1 MTRTFSLVAFAAL
14 FVVGLTGCTSPLG
27 ALIRGQNPDVHQ
39 AGYNRSA
46 GDVRQNVVYAGYGGY
61 DQGQCQCDQCRA
73 QRGCHLHGLFGGKGR
88 TRDHLHYEFTPPQG
102 IVYPQRNQPAG
113 VINYPY
119 YTVKGPTDFFYT
131 GR

>member
-1 MTRTFSLVAFAAL
+1 MTRTFSLVTFAAL
-14 FVVGLTGCTSPLG
+14 FIVGLTGCTSPLG

-39 AGYNRSA
+39 AGYDRRA
-46 GDVRQNVVYAGYGGY
+46 GDHRHHVIYAGH
-61 DQGQCQCDQCRA
+61 QQCQCDQCRA
-73 QRGCHLHGLFGGKGR
+73 KKQWCFSGMTGCRHKGIS
-88 TRDHLHYEFTPPQG
+88 RDHLHYEFTPPQG